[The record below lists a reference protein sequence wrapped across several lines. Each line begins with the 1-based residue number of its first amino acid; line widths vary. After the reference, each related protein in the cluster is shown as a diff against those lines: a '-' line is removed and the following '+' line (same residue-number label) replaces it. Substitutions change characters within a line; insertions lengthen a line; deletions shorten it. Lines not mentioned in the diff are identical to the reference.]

1 MAETAPIECMRSPT
15 DRELII
21 PATGLAH
28 NRLQTEKHQMTTLT
42 ILLLTAA
49 IEAPL
54 FYLRAIQRAEAA
66 YLDLYNLKG

>member
-1 MAETAPIECMRSPT
+1 MTA
-15 DRELII
+15 LI
-21 PATGLAH
+21 
-28 NRLQTEKHQMTTLT
+28 

-54 FYLRAIQRAEAA
+54 FYLHAIQRAEAA

>member
-1 MAETAPIECMRSPT
+1 MTA
-15 DRELII
+15 
-21 PATGLAH
+21 
-28 NRLQTEKHQMTTLT
+28 LT

>member
-1 MAETAPIECMRSPT
+1 
-15 DRELII
+15 
-21 PATGLAH
+21 
-28 NRLQTEKHQMTTLT
+28 MTVLM

-54 FYLRAIQRAEAA
+54 FYLHAIQRAEES

>member
-1 MAETAPIECMRSPT
+1 MLTYK
-15 DRELII
+15 I
-21 PATGLAH
+21 PALTDTINKPDTTTGP
-28 NRLQTEKHQMTTLT
+28 QTEKHQMTALI

-54 FYLRAIQRAEAA
+54 FYLHAIQRAEAA

>member
-1 MAETAPIECMRSPT
+1 MTPSITNALCA
-15 DRELII
+15 II
-21 PATGLAH
+21 TRAAVLEI
-28 NRLQTEKHQMTTLT
+28 NKMTTIT

-54 FYLRAIQRAEAA
+54 FYLHAIQRAEAA